1 MENSKLGSR
10 SLVNLKLIRVGILN
24 EFNLYMQ
31 YQTIREQ
38 KIQQAVKNASYSNH
52 HLTKSNEIHSF
63 EKLTVK

>member
-10 SLVNLKLIRVGILN
+10 SLVNLKLIRIGILN
-24 EFNLYMQ
+24 EFNLCMQ
-31 YQTIREQ
+31 HQTIREQ
-38 KIQQAVKNASYSNH
+38 KIQQTAKNAYLNH

>member
-1 MENSKLGSR
+1 M
-10 SLVNLKLIRVGILN
+10 NLKLIRIGILN
-24 EFNLYMQ
+24 EFNLCMQ

-38 KIQQAVKNASYSNH
+38 KIQQTAKNAYLNH